1 MTLDGNRLGD
11 SIESA
16 VDAISLDNP
25 MTAGQKTQ
33 LYRAI
38 GNSIVNELTSNA
50 VVPVNVA
57 SVSLV
62 TPGPG
67 ASGPGTGTGTIT

>member
-1 MTLDGNRLGD
+1 MTLDGDRLGD

-38 GNSIVNELTSNA
+38 GNSIVSELTSNA

-62 TPGPG
+62 TPGVG